1 MAGVWQAV
9 WLDVPARPVQHG
21 GKPEAKMKRAAIIL
35 AGPGLGLG
43 LALAACTPE
52 APVSMGKS
60 DYDRFCVA
68 CHGADGT
75 GDGPAAEALGV
86 APADLTTL
94 SARNGGA
101 FPLVEVMSH
110 IDGYTRRVEN
120 GDLVMP
126 EFGPALQEG
135 RLVMVETGPG
145 VTTPTPERLYA
156 LARYLETLQE

>member
-1 MAGVWQAV
+1 MAGVWQWV
-9 WLDVPARPVQHG
+9 VLDVPARPVQHG
-21 GKPEAKMKRAAIIL
+21 GKPEAKMKRAAILL
-35 AGPGLGLG
+35 AGLGLG

-75 GDGPAAEALGV
+75 GDALATEALGV

-94 SARNGGA
+94 SARNGGT
-101 FPLVEVMSH
+101 FPLVRVMSH
-110 IDGYTRRVEN
+110 IDGYTRRVED

-126 EFGPALQEG
+126 EFGPALQAG
-135 RLVMVETGPG
+135 DLVMVETEPG
-145 VTTPTPERLYA
+145 VMTPTPERLLA
-156 LARYLETLQE
+156 LARYLETLQR